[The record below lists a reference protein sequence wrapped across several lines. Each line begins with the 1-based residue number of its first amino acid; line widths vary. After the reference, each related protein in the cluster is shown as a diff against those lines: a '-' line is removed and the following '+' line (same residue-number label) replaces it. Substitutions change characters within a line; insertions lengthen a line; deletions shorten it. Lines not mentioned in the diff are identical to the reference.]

1 MHKMYL
7 HYISL
12 PQGFGEKEP
21 FRYFDSNRLVGG
33 GGGGGGGGGTR
44 LLLTICQR
52 ENFRSCFCFES
63 NSE

>member
-1 MHKMYL
+1 MPEVDRVVYIYIATCMHKMYL

-33 GGGGGGGGGTR
+33 GTHV
-44 LLLTICQR
+44 
-52 ENFRSCFCFES
+52 CF
-63 NSE
+63 